1 MMSLPALVVAGE
13 LRQIFLGA
21 SQITNLFV
29 FLKSLLLAAHV
40 HSGLFSAAGSFPV
53 LLLLTCSLCSLHG
66 LLSHGIAA
74 TFPAQLSCKA
84 LAATFALSH
93 HRLREG

>member
-1 MMSLPALVVAGE
+1 MSLPALVVAVE

-53 LLLLTCSLCSLHG
+53 LLLLTCSLCSLQWAAFPWDSSYVPSTA
-66 LLSHGIAA
+66 LLQSPGSHLC
-74 TFPAQLSCKA
+74 P
-84 LAATFALSH
+84 
-93 HRLREG
+93 